1 MTQIKVIFIFAPMN
15 SFGREDLERVRKIV
29 GEEYARQ
36 FGCGSDAV
44 SVTLCDGKA
53 ASDSCDIAIS
63 IAAEEKRLNEGAIR
77 SLMKKEIANRLLLL
91 FPRSSGFRGRIA
103 TMDAK
108 FEKTA
113 PAQNSAPAESGN
125 RTENEDAP
133 GEYKK
138 RAAAYEAV
146 DPVYT
151 YDMLVI
157 APETKAA
164 IERAVGRIQYEQ
176 KVFEDWG
183 LYAIMP
189 HPISAMSF
197 FGPPGT
203 GKTMAADAVANRL
216 GKKIIHAS
224 YADIESKYHG
234 EGPKNVSALF
244 LAAQQQDAV
253 LFIDEADSLLSKR
266 LTNVTQGSE
275 QAINSMRSQL
285 LICLEN
291 FHGIVIFATNLVVN
305 YDRAFISRLINVEF
319 PFPDAAA
326 RETIWRN
333 HLRPTPGAKTQL
345 NIPLA
350 KDVDEAALAAAFELC
365 GREIRNC
372 VVSACVQVCM
382 EGFDRVDQAHLMKS
396 AEDEISRREGV
407 SNAEDHT
414 KLQTSILRDALA
426 GAVRSR
432 LADAP
437 AVSAEETQEKG

>member
-1 MTQIKVIFIFAPMN
+1 MTQIKIIFLFAPM
-15 SFGREDLERVRKIV
+15 SSLEKSDLERVREIV
-29 GEEYARQ
+29 TEEYCRQ
-36 FGCGSDAV
+36 YGCPADALTI
-44 SVTLCDGKA
+44 SLCDGKSPTNA
-53 ASDSCDIAIS
+53 YDLALS

-77 SLMKKEIANRLLLL
+77 AALKKEVANRLLVL
-91 FPRSSGFRGRIA
+91 FPRSSGFKGRIT
-103 TMDAK
+103 TMDGTY
-108 FEKTA
+108 EA
-113 PAQNSAPAESGN
+113 PKAAESSAK
-125 RTENEDAP
+125 TESGEDAP

-151 YDMLVI
+151 YEMLVI
-157 APETKAA
+157 DPKTKEA
-164 IERAVGRIQYEQ
+164 IEDAVGRIEYEQ
-176 KVFEDWG
+176 KVFEEWG

-203 GKTMAADAVANRL
+203 GKTMAADAVANHL

-244 LAAQQQDAV
+244 LAAEQQNAV

-319 PFPDAAA
+319 PFPDVKA

-333 HLRPTPGAKTQL
+333 HLRPTEGGKTQL
-345 NIPLA
+345 KIPLA
-350 KDVDEAALAAAFELC
+350 DDVDEAELAANYELC

-372 VVSACVQVCM
+372 VVSACVKSCI
-382 EGFDRVDQAHLMKS
+382 EGLSQVDQAHLRRS
-396 AEDEISRREGV
+396 AEDEMKRRHEV
-407 SNAEDHT
+407 NTAEDHT
-414 KLQTSILRDALA
+414 KLQKSPAQAMLAKVVQDQVNKAETVSVSEIEKNDA
-426 GAVRSR
+426 
-432 LADAP
+432 
-437 AVSAEETQEKG
+437 AE